1 MTINFDKKNNENL
14 LPIEN
19 QKIKFLIDKYAN
31 GNQSKFSEIIGVSR
45 QRISLLFNF
54 DKNRN
59 RYPTASTDL
68 LKTIS
73 NKIPEIT
80 IDWLTSDHFTN
91 THKDIDIVNLKS
103 IPMIPVE
110 AMAGLGDLPVS
121 ITSDDIKEKYVVP
134 EFTDLK
140 VDFLI
145 RVKGSSM
152 YPKYNSGDIIACKMI
167 NESSFIQWNR
177 VHVVHTNTQGALVKR
192 LQKHPDPKLITL
204 ASDNPNYPPFEVPRT
219 EITNIALVYGVIRLE

>member
-1 MTINFDKKNNENL
+1 MKLNKFKINEIKSKKNLTIAVICEKLGITPATYHNYINEKTDATL
-14 LPIEN
+14 EFVL
-19 QKIKFLIDKYAN
+19 QLSKIL
-31 GNQSKFSEIIGVSR
+31 
-45 QRISLLFNF
+45 
-54 DKNRN
+54 
-59 RYPTASTDL
+59 
-68 LKTIS
+68 
-73 NKIPEIT
+73 
-80 IDWLTSDHFTN
+80 
-91 THKDIDIVNLKS
+91 DIDIEEITFNDNINKSQS

-121 ITSDDIKEKYVVP
+121 ITSGDIKEKYVVP